1 MGGIGAARSKKAYD
15 GGGDRATA
23 IREVVHK
30 AAERKKRADDGE
42 DGEVAVRRS
51 TRQSR
56 SVLVNY
62 VLSTNE

>member
-30 AAERKKRADDGE
+30 AAEKKKRADDGE
-42 DGEVAVRRS
+42 DGEVDVRRS
-51 TRQSR
+51 TR
-56 SVLVNY
+56 
-62 VLSTNE
+62 